1 MRKILISLFIG
12 FVAGIIDVIPMI
24 LQKLDLYSCA
34 SAFVQWLVLGVII
47 SHLEIG
53 LKAWLKGLI
62 IAEATAIPILILVAK
77 SDVIS
82 VLPIMV
88 MSAALGSL
96 VGIFGEKY
104 AK

>member
-34 SAFVQWLVLGVII
+34 SAFVQWIVLGVII

-53 LKAWLKGLI
+53 LKGWLKGLI

-77 SDVIS
+77 TDLIS
-82 VLPIMV
+82 VLPIMI
-88 MSAALGSL
+88 MSAILGSF
-96 VGIFGEKY
+96 VGIIGEKY